1 MEKIKILVCEDQK
14 IVLDGIVSN
23 LNNNKAFKVVATTKD
38 ASEILTI
45 IRKKPVDIVLTDI
58 ITDNKKNALD
68 EIENIR
74 KEFPEMKIIT
84 ITGFPDISFMEK
96 AKKLGVSSFIYKNIS
111 IEELYGTI
119 MNTYAGYSIYPHE
132 DTTNKLMLSNLS
144 ESEMKVL
151 RMYCS
156 GKEREEIA
164 EELYISMSR
173 LKAIIASILEKTGFS
188 SIARVA
194 IYAVQNGLIVV

>member
-173 LKAIIASILEKTGFS
+173 LKAIIASTIQLH
-188 SIARVA
+188 I
-194 IYAVQNGLIVV
+194 